1 MLNRPIYVGVVET
14 KCSTGDAKYRKQ
26 ENVIRKERPELRII
40 PAELERRVRERQ
52 AQTRATYPRR
62 ARAPGRQAR
71 DISRQ
76 QVPLQ
81 HDLPLLRLWR
91 ALIYWNKGRR
101 HRAAYYCSNRIHRGA
116 AVCSNASSVPL
127 DGLDY
132 AITTKLA
139 HTLNEDFDK
148 IVSLCM
154 EQQQVWR
161 EKQAMPKDQHT
172 QLEREAQPL
181 EGAIDRLLDQI
192 EAGQAIGD
200 RLKKR
205 QEELDII
212 KAKLDLA
219 DVPEVSRDTLAAMIA
234 PYGPLIGLGMGDVAA
249 MRQILKKC
257 GITSILVTPE
267 GPGAWRFEGQ
277 AGFSGVLHRRSSAR
291 SPR

>member
-1 MLNRPIYVGVVET
+1 
-14 KCSTGDAKYRKQ
+14 
-26 ENVIRKERPELRII
+26 
-40 PAELERRVRERQ
+40 
-52 AQTRATYPRR
+52 
-62 ARAPGRQAR
+62 
-71 DISRQ
+71 
-76 QVPLQ
+76 LQ
-81 HDLPLLRLWR
+81 FDLPLPRLRR
-91 ALIYWNKGRR
+91 AADLLDKGRR

-139 HTLNEDFDK
+139 HMLNEDFDK

-161 EKQAMPKDQHT
+161 QKQAMPKDQRT
-172 QLEREAQPL
+172 QLEREQKRL
-181 EGAIDRLLDQI
+181 EAAINRLLDQI
-192 EAGQAIGD
+192 EAGQAVGD

-234 PYGPLIGLGMGDVAA
+234 PYGPLIGLGMGDVAT

-257 GITSILVTPE
+257 GITPIVVTPE
-267 GPGAWRFEGQ
+267 GPGA
-277 AGFSGVLHRRSSAR
+277 
-291 SPR
+291 